1 MSPPLRLALFDCDGT
16 LVDSQFAIID
26 SMTTAWAAHGL
37 GEPDP
42 LEVRR
47 MVGLPLVQAIALLL
61 PDLDSGKHAEVADS
75 YRDAFAALR
84 RKGDLHEPMFPGI
97 RDTLDALEAQGV
109 LLGVA
114 TGKSRRGLDAVLAHH
129 GLTERFVTLQTS
141 DIGPGKPHPDMV
153 HRALAETGVN
163 AAETVVIGDTTYDI
177 QMARNARVASVG
189 VSWGYHAVA
198 ELEKAGADRI
208 VHRGREVAVAVLAL
222 LDKTNEAKG
231 PSRNEGP

>member
-1 MSPPLRLALFDCDGT
+1 MPVSSSVNARPLRLALFDCDGT

-26 SMTTAWAAHGL
+26 AMTTAWTTHGL

-47 MVGLPLVQAIALLL
+47 MVGLPLMQAVALLL
-61 PDLDSGKHAEVADS
+61 PDQDTDRHVAVTES
-75 YRDAFAALR
+75 YKDAFAALR
-84 RKGDLHEPMFPGI
+84 RRGDLHEPLFPGI
-97 RDTLDALEAQGV
+97 LDTLDALEATGV

-129 GLTERFVTLQTS
+129 RLTHRFVTLQTS

-153 HRALAETGVN
+153 YRALAEAGVE
-163 AAETVVIGDTTYDI
+163 AAGTVVIGDTTYDI

-198 ELEKAGADRI
+198 ELEGAGADRI
-208 VHRGREVAVAVLAL
+208 VHRGREVAGAVLAL
-222 LDKTNEAKG
+222 LD
-231 PSRNEGP
+231 R

>member
-1 MSPPLRLALFDCDGT
+1 MSSSANGRPLRLALFDCDGT

-26 SMTTAWAAHGL
+26 AMTTAWSMHDL

-47 MVGLPLVQAIALLL
+47 MVGLPLVQAVALLL
-61 PDLDSGKHAEVADS
+61 PDLDTDRHVAVAES
-75 YRDAFAALR
+75 YKDAFAALR
-84 RKGDLHEPMFPGI
+84 RRGDLHEPLFPGLLE
-97 RDTLDALEAQGV
+97 TMDALEAEGV

-129 GLTERFVTLQTS
+129 GLTHRFVTLQTS
-141 DIGPGKPHPDMV
+141 DLGPGKPHPAMV
-153 HRALAETGVN
+153 HRALAETGVEE
-163 AAETVVIGDTTYDI
+163 AGTVVIGDTTYDI

-198 ELEKAGADRI
+198 ELEAAGADRI
-208 VHRGREVAVAVLAL
+208 VHRGREVAGAVLAL
-222 LDKTNEAKG
+222 LD
-231 PSRNEGP
+231 R

>member
-1 MSPPLRLALFDCDGT
+1 MSSSVNARPLRLALFDCDGT

-26 SMTTAWAAHGL
+26 AMTTAWTAHGL

-47 MVGLPLVQAIALLL
+47 MVGLPLMQAVALLL
-61 PDLDSGKHAEVADS
+61 PDQDTDRHVAVAES
-75 YRDAFAALR
+75 YKDAFAALR
-84 RKGDLHEPMFPGI
+84 RRGDLHEPLFPGI
-97 RDTLDALEAQGV
+97 LDTLDALEAEGV

-129 GLTERFVTLQTS
+129 GLTRRFVTLQTS
-141 DIGPGKPHPDMV
+141 DFGPGKPHPDMV
-153 HRALAETGVN
+153 YRALAEAGVDG
-163 AAETVVIGDTTYDI
+163 AGTVVIGDTTYDI

-198 ELEKAGADRI
+198 ELEGAGADRI
-208 VHRGREVAVAVLAL
+208 VHRGREVAGAVLAL
-222 LDKTNEAKG
+222 LD
-231 PSRNEGP
+231 R

>member
-1 MSPPLRLALFDCDGT
+1 MSSSVNARPLRLALFDCDGT

-26 SMTTAWAAHGL
+26 AMTTAWTAHGL
-37 GEPDP
+37 GEPDS

-47 MVGLPLVQAIALLL
+47 MVGLPLMQAVALLL
-61 PDLDSGKHAEVADS
+61 PDQDTDRHVAVAES
-75 YRDAFAALR
+75 YKDAFAALR
-84 RKGDLHEPMFPGI
+84 RRGDLHEPLFPGI
-97 RDTLDALEAQGV
+97 LETLDALEAEGV

-129 GLTERFVTLQTS
+129 RLTHRFVTLQTS

-153 HRALAETGVN
+153 YRALAEAGVE
-163 AAETVVIGDTTYDI
+163 AAGTVVIGDTTYDI

-198 ELEKAGADRI
+198 ELEGAGADRI
-208 VHRGREVAVAVLAL
+208 VHRGREVAGAVLAL
-222 LDKTNEAKG
+222 LD
-231 PSRNEGP
+231 R